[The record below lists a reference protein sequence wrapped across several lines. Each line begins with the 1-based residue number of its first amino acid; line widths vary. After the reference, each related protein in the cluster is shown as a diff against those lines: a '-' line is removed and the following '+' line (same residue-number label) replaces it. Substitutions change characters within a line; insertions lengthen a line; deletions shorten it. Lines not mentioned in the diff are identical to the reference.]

1 MKSPDQ
7 KKVEAHKHISLFL
20 ACFSISSIIFKNSV
34 AAESTTTFFDILF
47 GRNWVDSLRG
57 LILGLELL
65 MGLIGAF
72 RSFRGLMSVLSGQ
85 LISLIR
91 CFWAS

>member
-34 AAESTTTFFDILF
+34 AAESTTTFFDILI
-47 GRNWVDSLRG
+47 GRNWFDSFRG
-57 LILGLELL
+57 PIRGLELL
-65 MGLIGAF
+65 MGLIRALKG
-72 RSFRGLMSVLSGQ
+72 S
-85 LISLIR
+85 
-91 CFWAS
+91 